1 MIKNDPY
8 ALLKESAIAKNLL
21 SDKAKEALSIYDE
34 TLEGLKEFPDDKSL
48 KEMAE
53 QIGKAALEVLE
64 DDIAKISAE
73 LKDEVKE
80 TEKKRVRKAQS
91 KKIAEKAD
99 KTMDFLAEC
108 RIKLKEERKRKIAAG
123 EIKAPVK
130 RKLTTKLKETMKKI
144 IGMMPKTVQQD
155 EQKIVRTE
163 HAVQIFLSELKC
175 IWGMNKIKPI
185 EDELKEKFDALKE
198 KVTVEKT

>member
-8 ALLKESAIAKNLL
+8 ALLKESGVAKNLL

-34 TLEGLKEFPDDKSL
+34 TLQGLKEFPNDKSL

-64 DDIAKISAE
+64 DDVAKINAE

-80 TEKKRVRKAQS
+80 TEKKRVQKAQS
-91 KKIAEKAD
+91 KKIVEKAD
-99 KTMDFLAEC
+99 KTMDYLAEC
-108 RIKLKEERKRKIAAG
+108 RIKLREERKRKVAAG

-130 RKLTTKLKETMKKI
+130 RKLTTKLKETMKKL
-144 IGMMPKTVQQD
+144 IGMMPKTVQKD

-163 HAVQIFLSELKC
+163 YAVQIFLSELKC

-198 KVTVEKT
+198 KATAEKA